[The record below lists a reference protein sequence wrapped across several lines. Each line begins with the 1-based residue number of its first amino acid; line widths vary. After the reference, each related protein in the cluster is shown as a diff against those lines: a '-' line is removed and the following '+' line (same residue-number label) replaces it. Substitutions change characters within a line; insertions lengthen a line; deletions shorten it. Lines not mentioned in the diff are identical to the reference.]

1 MKRFSYLI
9 TIGICAA
16 VLGGCATTTLPASDD
31 ATQPVAQQ
39 APSNMPADPY
49 GRRGVNLGIGIGSW
63 GGRAGGGIGVGY
75 GW

>member
-1 MKRFSYLI
+1 MKRFTYLI
-9 TIGICAA
+9 CAGICAA
-16 VLGGCATTTLPASDD
+16 VLGGCATTTPPVNDD

-63 GGRAGGGIGVGY
+63 GGRSGGGIGVGY

>member
-1 MKRFSYLI
+1 MKRYSYLL
-9 TIGICAA
+9 TIGLCAA
-16 VLGGCATTTLPASDD
+16 VLGGCATTTPPADD

-39 APSNMPADPY
+39 TPNNMPADPY

-63 GGRAGGGIGVGY
+63 GGRGAGGIGVGY

>member
-1 MKRFSYLI
+1 
-9 TIGICAA
+9 
-16 VLGGCATTTLPASDD
+16 VNDD

-63 GGRAGGGIGVGY
+63 GGRSGGGIGVGY